1 MTSAAPIALRLP
13 VVAIA
18 GRPNVGK
25 STLVNRIFGRR
36 MAIVEEKPGVTR
48 DRIELKADWRG
59 REFLL
64 VDTGGVIEHGDA
76 LERKVTDQALR
87 AAKSADLVLFVLDA
101 TTGVTGE
108 DEAVAQLLR
117 RTSDKVLVVANKV
130 DSSRQELEAW
140 ELVRFGFGE
149 PVLVSALHGRGIGDL
164 LDVVVDRLPAATE
177 PEVPAAEPG
186 ELDAADGGASEAAGE
201 DAPAVAIVG
210 RPNVGKSTL
219 FNRLVGADRSVVHDV
234 PGTTRDAIDTLV
246 ETEDGPLRF
255 IDTAGLRRKSRI
267 DEETEYYSLVRSLAA
282 IDRADVALLVLDAA
296 EGVTHQEQRLA
307 ERVDAAGSPVVILLN
322 KWDLLDTEARLALA
336 RDVEDRLGFL
346 DYAPVIRISAMSG
359 QGVHRVLPAIGA
371 ALEAYHQRIPTA
383 QLNDAIKAI
392 QAQHPA
398 PGARIMYA
406 VQGAVDPP
414 TVTLFSNRRLQP
426 HYLRYV
432 EKQLRERFALGPT
445 PLKLRV
451 RLRGKS

>member
-101 TTGVTGE
+101 TTGITGE

-186 ELDAADGGASEAAGE
+186 DLDAADGGTSEAAGE

-255 IDTAGLRRKSRI
+255 IDTAGLRRKARI

>member
-101 TTGVTGE
+101 TTGITGE

-186 ELDAADGGASEAAGE
+186 DLDAADGGASEAAGE

-255 IDTAGLRRKSRI
+255 IDTAGLRRKARI

>member
-101 TTGVTGE
+101 TTGITGE

-177 PEVPAAEPG
+177 PEGPAAEPG
-186 ELDAADGGASEAAGE
+186 DLDAADGGTSEAAGE

-255 IDTAGLRRKSRI
+255 IDTAGLRRKARI

>member
-1 MTSAAPIALRLP
+1 M
-13 VVAIA
+13 
-18 GRPNVGK
+18 
-25 STLVNRIFGRR
+25 
-36 MAIVEEKPGVTR
+36 
-48 DRIELKADWRG
+48 
-59 REFLL
+59 
-64 VDTGGVIEHGDA
+64 
-76 LERKVTDQALR
+76 
-87 AAKSADLVLFVLDA
+87 
-101 TTGVTGE
+101 
-108 DEAVAQLLR
+108 
-117 RTSDKVLVVANKV
+117 
-130 DSSRQELEAW
+130 
-140 ELVRFGFGE
+140 
-149 PVLVSALHGRGIGDL
+149 
-164 LDVVVDRLPAATE
+164 
-177 PEVPAAEPG
+177 PAAEPG
-186 ELDAADGGASEAAGE
+186 DLDAADGGASEAAGE

-255 IDTAGLRRKSRI
+255 IDTAGLRRKARI